1 MIEHEREGK
10 AKMDHGKVVRQS
22 WNNVLHFRAL
32 WVFGFI
38 LALTTVS
45 WGTVLLLDGDD
56 NAGEPRVGLTIDVQ
70 PGENFREALGRTFSE
85 ELDEVRDA
93 IDQANGDLDRFF
105 ATELDVE
112 IESDILF
119 AIALVASIMLAI
131 FIIAKIARYVAEV
144 SLIRMVNEHQ
154 DTGQR
159 SGVLQGLRMG
169 WSQAAWRLFL
179 IDVVINTPLA
189 LGFLLLFA
197 LALSPLLLWA
207 DGQVVAGALGTVAAV
222 GLVFLVIGLAVLV
235 GAALSVLK
243 PIMRR
248 VCVLEDQGVIASI
261 GRGWRALRRHFGD
274 FGLTWLITFVVNFTW
289 PFVVIPVVL
298 VLVGV
303 GIVVGGASAVLAG
316 GLVAQVFE
324 GAAPWIAAVATGV
337 ILFLLVLIAPLTFL
351 GGLREVFVSSA
362 WTLTYHDLRPSE
374 SMASLNA
381 TNLDASGLEAAS
393 LA

>member
-1 MIEHEREGK
+1 
-10 AKMDHGKVVRQS
+10 
-22 WNNVLHFRAL
+22 
-32 WVFGFI
+32 
-38 LALTTVS
+38 
-45 WGTVLLLDGDD
+45 
-56 NAGEPRVGLTIDVQ
+56 
-70 PGENFREALGRTFSE
+70 
-85 ELDEVRDA
+85 
-93 IDQANGDLDRFF
+93 
-105 ATELDVE
+105 
-112 IESDILF
+112 
-119 AIALVASIMLAI
+119 
-131 FIIAKIARYVAEV
+131 
-144 SLIRMVNEHQ
+144 MVNEHQ
-154 DTGQR
+154 HTGQR

-189 LGFLLLFA
+189 LAFILLFA

-235 GAALSVLK
+235 GAALSLLK

-289 PFVVIPVVL
+289 PFVVVPVVL

-303 GIVVGGASAVLAG
+303 GIVLGGASAVLAG

-324 GAAPWIAAVATGV
+324 GAAPWIAAVAIGI
-337 ILFLLVLIAPLTFL
+337 ILFLLVLVGPLTFL
-351 GGLREVFVSSA
+351 GGLREVFTSSA
-362 WTLTYHDLRPSE
+362 WTLTYDDLRPSE
-374 SMASLNA
+374 SVASLK
-381 TNLDASGLEAAS
+381 TTSLDPSGLEAAS
-393 LA
+393 MA